1 MWKTLV
7 GLFFYVLIGAAR
19 AVYSR
24 WVLSPKAEAFE
35 YPLVLAFCTKICLTV
50 GYVAVWMLG
59 RAVPRLQ
66 TTLYGPPQHSV
77 LTHWKRWTKFIIPL
91 ILMSVAALSLDTIAY
106 TLVDLTT
113 KQVIDACMPLV
124 QMLSEPC
131 AGCIRNAKRNDDQT
145 LQELCPEDD
154 EPFRPLMQRRKTG
167 TLYWLSQK
175 TSVLAVVAG
184 TVLTVF
190 DVHSVSMLGIIVDA
204 STLFPVAWSTFIQKF
219 LLHQPGW
226 TYFVLLA
233 VTALPE
239 TFLMAGVVY
248 AIHGSEAFTAEVFRQ
263 GFIYAGPLLA
273 ISIVVPLL
281 GFTIL
286 KETSEVSYTIAVN
299 TVMATVI
306 FIDLFYLKDRDEPS
320 QLNWI
325 GFGVFA
331 VASIWYA
338 STLWWTRQRPV
349 AELPGLAVPLPVL
362 EPDDEDGQRF

>member
-19 AVYSR
+19 AIYSR
-24 WVLSPKAEAFE
+24 WVLSPKAQGFE
-35 YPLVLAFCTKICLTV
+35 YPLVLAFCTKICLTI
-50 GYVAVWMLG
+50 GYVSVWLVG

-66 TTLYGPPQHSV
+66 PTLYGPPHHNV
-77 LTHWKRWTKFIIPL
+77 LTHWKRWTKFIVPL
-91 ILMSVAALSLDTIAY
+91 ILTSVAALSLDTIAY

-131 AGCIRNAKRNDDQT
+131 AGCIRKAKPSDET
-145 LQELCPEDD
+145 LQELYPERD
-154 EPFRPLMQRRKTG
+154 EAFVPLTERRKTG
-167 TLYWLSQK
+167 WLFWMSQK

-190 DVHSVSMLGIIVDA
+190 DTRSVSTLGIAIDA
-204 STLFPVAWSTFIQKF
+204 STLFPVAWGTFIQKF

-239 TFLMAGVVY
+239 TFLMAAVVY
-248 AIHGSEAFTAEVFRQ
+248 AVHGQDAFTAEVFRQ
-263 GFIYAGPLLA
+263 GFVYAGPLLA

-299 TVMATVI
+299 AVMATVI

-331 VASIWYA
+331 TASALYA
-338 STLWWTRQRPV
+338 STLWWTRLRPV
-349 AELPGLAVPLPVL
+349 ADLPGMALPMPVL
-362 EPDDEDGQRF
+362 SSESDDERF